1 MEWTTFLKPF
11 PQNPLWLNIPPY
23 LNKYLDL
30 IAFEE
35 NVGFE
40 KIDRFFYDI
49 GISIWNQKDIDNNR
63 ISRSIPHKFVANKTY
78 TTNSKIKIA
87 QNHSIAVIKKIR
99 KIKFLANVRVG
110 KVVCGTSGRSWAF
123 ELRVDGK
130 QRHLAQGIRRR

>member
-1 MEWTTFLKPF
+1 MEWINFLKPF

-49 GISIWNQKDIDNNR
+49 GISIWNKKTLTIIAFLDQSHISSSRIKHTQQTQK
-63 ISRSIPHKFVANKTY
+63 
-78 TTNSKIKIA
+78 SKLLKI
-87 QNHSIAVIKKIR
+87 IA
-99 KIKFLANVRVG
+99 
-110 KVVCGTSGRSWAF
+110 
-123 ELRVDGK
+123 
-130 QRHLAQGIRRR
+130 